1 MRSHQKIKREKGEFI
16 GAFAPYGYCKDPEN
30 KNCLVIDSYAADIVR
45 KIFSWK
51 IDGFSLGAIAEKL
64 NVRHVQSPK
73 EYKKANGE
81 NYNSGFHS
89 SDTPKWSAVQIKRIL
104 TNEVYIGNMVQ
115 GKQERISYKV
125 KQRLDKPESEWVKVE
140 NTHPAIIRQNDFDV
154 VQKLLQYDGRASKT
168 SDSANFFSGFVFCGD
183 CKTPMIRRVNQ
194 YKGKKKAF
202 YIKIGNYFGIL
213 GGWKNHYQEAE
224 IYTSEWPL
232 KIGEHFY
239 IPISFGVK
247 EIRQYESKEKVY
259 TQEEMRILLSEEF
272 QLFCKELEEKKIE
285 ILQKDV
291 KIYLQENSAKAKGT
305 LRIQEKIGQ
314 HNETE
319 MIDF

>member
-1 MRSHQKIKREKGEFI
+1 MYKRQ
-16 GAFAPYGYCKDPEN
+16 N

-125 KQRLDKPESEWVKVE
+125 KQRLDKPEAEWVKVE

-168 SDSANFFSGFVFCGD
+168 SDSANFFSC
-183 CKTPMIRRVNQ
+183 
-194 YKGKKKAF
+194 
-202 YIKIGNYFGIL
+202 L
-213 GGWKNHYQEAE
+213 L
-224 IYTSEWPL
+224 YTSRC
-232 KIGEHFY
+232 
-239 IPISFGVK
+239 V
-247 EIRQYESKEKVY
+247 
-259 TQEEMRILLSEEF
+259 
-272 QLFCKELEEKKIE
+272 
-285 ILQKDV
+285 
-291 KIYLQENSAKAKGT
+291 
-305 LRIQEKIGQ
+305 
-314 HNETE
+314 
-319 MIDF
+319 

>member
-1 MRSHQKIKREKGEFI
+1 M
-16 GAFAPYGYCKDPEN
+16 
-30 KNCLVIDSYAADIVR
+30 IDSYAADIVR

-125 KQRLDKPESEWVKVE
+125 KQRLDKSESEWVKVE

-168 SDSANFFSGFVFCGD
+168 SDSANFFRDLCF
-183 CKTPMIRRVNQ
+183 
-194 YKGKKKAF
+194 
-202 YIKIGNYFGIL
+202 
-213 GGWKNHYQEAE
+213 AE
-224 IYTSEWPL
+224 IA
-232 KIGEHFY
+232 IH
-239 IPISFGVK
+239 
-247 EIRQYESKEKVY
+247 R
-259 TQEEMRILLSEEF
+259 
-272 QLFCKELEEKKIE
+272 
-285 ILQKDV
+285 
-291 KIYLQENSAKAKGT
+291 
-305 LRIQEKIGQ
+305 
-314 HNETE
+314 
-319 MIDF
+319 